1 VARTGN
7 AVNQRSPRSPLDSWH
22 ENPRHLADDVTVG
35 AIRIKRGLDIPIA
48 GSPEPRIEDARP
60 VSHVALLGADYRGHQ
75 RLPTIEV
82 REGDRVRLGQ
92 PLARGKG
99 LTRVAGTAP
108 GSGVVVRINR
118 GERRLLQSIVIRLE
132 GDDEE
137 TFNAYAP
144 QELPHLS
151 RDQVMDNLLASG
163 DWLAFRTRPFSRVAD
178 PDTEPH
184 AIFVNAM
191 DTNPLAADP
200 VVVINQARQ
209 AFLDGV
215 MVVSRL
221 TGGKVYVCKAE
232 GAAVPQ
238 SPLHSVATVELAG
251 PHPAGLVG
259 THIHH
264 LAPVGPGRV
273 VWHLHYQDAIA
284 IGRLFT
290 TGRLDVS
297 RVVSLAGPPVKRPRL
312 LRTRLGAS
320 TNELVAGEL
329 LDQDCRV
336 VSGPVLSGRRAA
348 DWGAFLGRYHMQIA
362 VLREGRERELLGW
375 MGPGREKYSAL
386 RVFLSHLLGRRSFPL
401 STSQNGSP
409 RAMVPIGSYE
419 RVMPLDILPTQ
430 LLRALLVGD
439 TDTAQALGC
448 LELDEEDLAL
458 CSFVCPSKHDFGPLL
473 RDTLERIWKEGG

>member
-1 VARTGN
+1 M
-7 AVNQRSPRSPLDSWH
+7 
-22 ENPRHLADDVTVG
+22 
-35 AIRIKRGLDIPIA
+35 DIPIA
-48 GSPEPRIEDARP
+48 GSPEQRIHDARP
-60 VSHVALLGADYRGHQ
+60 VTHVALVGADYRGHK

-82 REGDRVRLGQ
+82 QEGDRVRLGQ

-99 LTRVAGTAP
+99 LTAVAGTAP
-108 GSGVVVRINR
+108 GTGVVVRINR
-118 GERRLLQSIVIRLE
+118 GERRYLQSIVIRLD
-132 GDDEE
+132 GDDDEE
-137 TFNAYAP
+137 TFNAYSAE
-144 QELPHLS
+144 ELPRLS
-151 RDQVMDNLLASG
+151 RDQVQDNLLASG

-215 MVVSRL
+215 TVISRL

-238 SPLHSVATVELAG
+238 STLASVATVEFAG

-264 LAPVGPGRV
+264 LAPVGPGRS

-297 RVVSLAGPPVKRPRL
+297 RVVSLAGPAVQRPRL

-320 TNELVAGEL
+320 TNELVEGEL
-329 LDQDCRV
+329 LDQECRV
-336 VSGPVLSGRRAA
+336 VAGPVLSGRRAA
-348 DWGAFLGRYHMQIA
+348 DWGAYLGRYHTQIA
-362 VLREGRERELLGW
+362 VLREGREREFLGW
-375 MGPGREKYSAL
+375 MRPGRGKFSAL
-386 RVFLSHLLGRRSFPL
+386 PVFLSHLLGRRPFGL

-419 RVMPLDILPTQ
+419 RVVPLDILPTQ

-439 TDTAQALGC
+439 SDTAQALGC

-458 CSFVCPSKHDFGPLL
+458 CSFVCPSKHDFGPIL
-473 RDTLERIWKEGG
+473 RDNLERIWKEG